1 MQAKLTSLLAVAIAA
16 APGCATTLFEAAE
29 RGDVAGVRALLR
41 EKPRMV
47 DETDGRTLS
56 ALHYA
61 ASEGHT
67 EVVRV
72 LLDGGA
78 NARVSALGGMT
89 PLFLAAA
96 GGHAETT
103 KLLVERGADTNA
115 RSPWNPLR
123 VAAGEGHLE
132 VVRTLLSLGADPE
145 GHNIPPLMAAAS
157 SGHVAIMEL
166 LVKAG
171 AKINRVTLDDFSS
184 ALTVA
189 AARGQ
194 VEAVEWLVSHGAN
207 VNHDDMHGR
216 TALMLAEENGHPTI
230 VEMLRQHGAE

>member
-1 MQAKLTSLLAVAIAA
+1 MQPRLTSLLLAVALS
-16 APGCATTLFEAAE
+16 GCAMTFFEAAE
-29 RGDVAGVRALLR
+29 RGDASRVEAFLR
-41 EKPRMV
+41 ERPNLAG
-47 DETDGRTLS
+47 ETDGRTLS

-67 EVVRV
+67 DVVRV
-72 LLDGGA
+72 LLDRGA
-78 NARVSALGGMT
+78 DSRVSALGGMT

-96 GGHAETT
+96 GGHAAVAEA
-103 KLLVERGADTNA
+103 LVKRGADANA
-115 RSPWNPLR
+115 RSPWNPVR

-157 SGHVAIMEL
+157 GGHLDIMDL

-171 AKINRVTLDDFSS
+171 AKVNRVTLDDFSS

-189 AARGQ
+189 ASRGQ
-194 VEAVEWLVSHGAN
+194 VEAVQWLIAHGAN
-207 VNHDDMHGR
+207 VNHDDVHGR
-216 TALMLAEENGHPTI
+216 TALMLAEENGHPAI
-230 VEMLRQHGAE
+230 VDLLRQHGAQ

>member
-1 MQAKLTSLLAVAIAA
+1 MRRGSTLLLVLALS
-16 APGCATTLFEAAE
+16 GCSMTFFQAAE
-29 RGDVAGVRALLR
+29 RGDADRVEELLR
-41 EKPRMV
+41 ERPNLA

-61 ASEGHT
+61 ASEGHAD
-67 EVVRV
+67 VVRV

-78 NARVSALGGMT
+78 DPRVSALGGMT

-96 GGHAETT
+96 GGHAEVAVI
-103 KLLVERGADTNA
+103 LVKRGADANA
-115 RSPWNPLR
+115 RSPWNPVR

-132 VVRTLLSLGADPE
+132 VVRALLKVGADPE

-157 SGHVAIMEL
+157 AGHLEIMDL

-171 AKINRVTLDDFSS
+171 AKVNRVTLDDFSS

-189 AARGQ
+189 ASRGQ
-194 VEAVEWLVSHGAN
+194 IEAVQWLIAHGAN
-207 VNHDDMHGR
+207 VNHDDVHGR
-216 TALMLAEENGHPTI
+216 TALMLAEENGHPA
-230 VEMLRQHGAE
+230 VVDLLKQHGAQ